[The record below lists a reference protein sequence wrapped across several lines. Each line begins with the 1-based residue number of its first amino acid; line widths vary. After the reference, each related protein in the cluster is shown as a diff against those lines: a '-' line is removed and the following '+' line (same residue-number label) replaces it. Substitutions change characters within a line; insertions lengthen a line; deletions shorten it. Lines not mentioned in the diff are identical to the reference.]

1 MNEWKWTESIF
12 DFAPNYTCSFL
23 RNMKSLL
30 ITEMVNRSVQILN
43 SSIKLQKKNICQGL
57 WGGQIKVTK
66 HLFACSHNF
75 QEKKTQQNQTKLLFA
90 SINNWELYVAPDCF
104 YMREESVFFVCKNVT
119 ENKVCICK
127 KSKFIW
133 RILHLWHFVRSLFLD
148 SFDQTRQIAWCIVT
162 AEFFAV
168 NRYSLK
174 IGDFTDIKQE
184 Q

>member
-30 ITEMVNRSVQILN
+30 ITEMVNRSIQILN
-43 SSIKLQKKNICQGL
+43 SPINLQKKNICQGL

-104 YMREESVFFVCKNVT
+104 YMREESGFLCARMLLKIKSASAK
-119 ENKVCICK
+119 KVNL
-127 KSKFIW
+127 SE
-133 RILHLWHFVRSLFLD
+133 
-148 SFDQTRQIAWCIVT
+148 
-162 AEFFAV
+162 EFFICGTLSG
-168 NRYSLK
+168 RYFSIPSIRQDRLLDVLWLQSFLQLTAIPWK
-174 IGDFTDIKQE
+174 
-184 Q
+184 